1 MLQPKIFTTKAS
13 IVVIIELVMS
23 SALSVTFQFYVFIS
37 F

>member
-13 IVVIIELVMS
+13 IVVLVELVMS
-23 SALSVTFQFYVFIS
+23 SALSVTCQFLFFIS